1 MAMIDRPEAA
11 RRLARAIASDLAL
24 YNEDKIVLGLKN
36 DTFFKEMEEEITEG
50 RELYEARVS
59 PDLRAD
65 TNYFERALIDI
76 IIKPKSHIK
85 TPIW

>member
-59 PDLRAD
+59 PTLRAD
-65 TNYFERALIDI
+65 TNYYERALIDI